1 MNKTRLREIGSFISY
16 RSPVVAILLLF
27 YVPILAIVVFS
38 FWTRSG
44 LWMEPALSLE
54 SYRRLFTIQG
64 GQLLQSFQLGITV
77 GIMALIM
84 AFPVAYLVTF
94 VSSDFRRMVVLS
106 IFAVPFFVSIFIR
119 NIMWIPILGKNG
131 VVNSSLQAVGLI
143 DEPLR
148 FLLFSNTSM
157 IIGALS
163 AFMPFVIFTGWLAM
177 KMIDRELLQ
186 AASDL
191 GATPITAVRT
201 VVVPL
206 SMAGLSVGV
215 LFVIAAAMGE
225 SIFPLVLGGA
235 DAISIGLMTER
246 SFSQLNVPI
255 AAAVNVISIG
265 AYVIAL
271 VVITRFIDLSELFE
285 VHK

>member
-1 MNKTRLREIGSFISY
+1 MDETRLREIGSFIAY

-54 SYRRLFTIQG
+54 SYRRLFAIQG

-77 GIMALIM
+77 GIIALIM

-94 VSSDFRRMVVLS
+94 VSSDFRRMVILS

-191 GATPITAVRT
+191 GASPITAVRT

-235 DAISIGLMTER
+235 DAISIGLMTQR
-246 SFSQLNVPI
+246 SFSQLNVPL

-271 VVITRFIDLSELFE
+271 VVITRFVDLSELFE

>member
-1 MNKTRLREIGSFISY
+1 MNETRLRELGSFFAY

-27 YVPILAIVVFS
+27 YVPILAVVVFS

-54 SYRRLFTIQG
+54 SYQRLFTIQG
-64 GQLLQSFQLGITV
+64 SQLIQSFQLGITV
-77 GIMALIM
+77 GIIALVM

-94 VSSDFRRMVVLS
+94 VSSDFRRMIILS

-131 VVNSSLQAVGLI
+131 VVNSSLQAIGLI
-143 DEPLR
+143 DEPLG
-148 FLLFSNTSM
+148 FLLFSNTS
-157 IIGALS
+157 IVIGALS
-163 AFMPFVIFTGWLAM
+163 AFLPFVIFTGWLAM

-191 GATPITAVRT
+191 GATPMTAVRT

-215 LFVIAAAMGE
+215 LFVIASSMGE

-235 DAISIGLMTER
+235 DAISIGLMTQR
-246 SFSQLNVPI
+246 SFSQLNVPL

-271 VVITRFIDLSELFE
+271 IVITRFVDLSELFE
-285 VHK
+285 VHE

>member
-1 MNKTRLREIGSFISY
+1 MNETRLRELGSFFAY

-64 GQLLQSFQLGITV
+64 SQLIQSFQLGITV
-77 GIMALIM
+77 GIIALVM

-94 VSSDFRRMVVLS
+94 VSSDFRRMIILS

-131 VVNSSLQAVGLI
+131 VVNSSLQAIGLI
-143 DEPLR
+143 DEPLG

-157 IIGALS
+157 VIGALS
-163 AFMPFVIFTGWLAM
+163 AFLPFVIFTGWLAM

-191 GATPITAVRT
+191 GATPMTAVRT

-215 LFVIAAAMGE
+215 LFVIASAMGE

-235 DAISIGLMTER
+235 DAISIGLMTQR
-246 SFSQLNVPI
+246 SFSQLNVPL

-271 VVITRFIDLSELFE
+271 IVITRFVDLSELFE
-285 VHK
+285 VHE

>member
-1 MNKTRLREIGSFISY
+1 MDETRLREIGSFIAY

-54 SYRRLFTIQG
+54 SYRRLFAIQG

-77 GIMALIM
+77 GIIALIM

-94 VSSDFRRMVVLS
+94 VSSDFRRMVILS

-235 DAISIGLMTER
+235 DAISIGLMTQR
-246 SFSQLNVPI
+246 SFSQLNVPL

-271 VVITRFIDLSELFE
+271 VVITRFVDLSELFE